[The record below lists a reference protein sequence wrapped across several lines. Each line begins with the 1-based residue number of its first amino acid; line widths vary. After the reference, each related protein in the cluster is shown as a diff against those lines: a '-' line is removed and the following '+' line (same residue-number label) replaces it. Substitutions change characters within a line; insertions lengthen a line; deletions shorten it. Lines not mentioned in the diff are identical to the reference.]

1 MLDVVIDT
9 NLFVRAL
16 LRGPITLPLIEA
28 WRARRFRLITS
39 EELIAELVDVVG
51 RPRLREYFSKEDVR
65 ELLDLI
71 AEQGTMVSPEEHVT
85 LCRDPKDSVFL
96 DVAIVGDAQ
105 YLVTGDDD
113 LKGDE
118 ALKTTMREKYG
129 VEIVG
134 VGKFLAL
141 LESQ

>member
-1 MLDVVIDT
+1 MLSVVIDT
-9 NLFVRAL
+9 DLFVRAL

-28 WRARRFRLITS
+28 WCARRFRLVTS
-39 EELIAELVDVVG
+39 EELIAELVDVVS

-71 AEQGTMVSPEEHVT
+71 IEQGEVAIPGEHVT
-85 LCRDPKDSVFL
+85 LCRDPKDNILL
-96 DVAIVGDAQ
+96 DVAIAGNAQ
-105 YLVTGDDD
+105 YIVTGDND

-141 LESQ
+141 LKSQ